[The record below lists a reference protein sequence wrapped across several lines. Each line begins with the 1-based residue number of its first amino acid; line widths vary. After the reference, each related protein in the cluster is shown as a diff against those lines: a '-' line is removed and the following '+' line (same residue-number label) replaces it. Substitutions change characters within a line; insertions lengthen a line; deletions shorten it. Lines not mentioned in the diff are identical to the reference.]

1 MRLLPRVCC
10 YTIVLLTFTHPLSNA
25 QESPL
30 LWTSTHIEV
39 APTLD
44 GEMESLWSRA
54 KPLPVIVREAFGGGT
69 PITVMLYALH
79 TDDAFYVLAR
89 WADSTRSDRRDPYL
103 WNRDSNSYER
113 PTTPDDQFAL
123 EFPLEG
129 VFQVSMLPAQG
140 SYTTDVWHW
149 KAGRSNLGGWV
160 DDKRHLISTTPI
172 ENALVYELGG
182 YNTVYISR
190 PMDSGTASYYVVPP
204 PEAYSAD
211 AVASFAPQEPS
222 GSLTDVRGK
231 GLHDGQNWSLEMGC
245 RFVTGND
252 DDRQLDPSQA
262 VPCAI
267 AVLND
272 ELYWAH
278 SVSQELLLQF
288 APASSR

>member
-1 MRLLPRVCC
+1 MILKSRFYLA
-10 YTIVLLTFTHPLSNA
+10 TILVITPLFAQA
-25 QESPL
+25 QEAPL
-30 LWTSTHIEV
+30 IWMSTHV
-39 APTLD
+39 NSAPTLD
-44 GEMESLWSRA
+44 GEIEALWSEA
-54 KPLPVIVREAFGGGT
+54 LPLSVTVREAFGGGA
-69 PITVMLYALH
+69 PITVTLRALH

-89 WADSTRSDRRDPYL
+89 WPDSTRSDMRDPYL
-103 WNRDSNSYER
+103 WNPASNSYER

-123 EFPLEG
+123 EFPLAGE
-129 VFQVSMLPAQG
+129 FQISMLPAQG
-140 SYTTDVWHW
+140 EFSTDVWHW

-190 PMDSGTASYYVVPP
+190 PMDSGTASYLVVGPP
-204 PEAYSAD
+204 ASRSGD
-211 AVASFAPQEPS
+211 VVASFSAQAPT

-231 GLHDGQNWSLEMGC
+231 GVHDGQNWTLEMG
-245 RFVTGND
+245 RKFVTGNA
-252 DDRQLDPSQA
+252 DDRQLDPVQA
-262 VPCAI
+262 IQCAI

-288 APASSR
+288 VHPRAQ